1 MGEYDW
7 YSRSKLIESLKI
19 EARFN
24 FKFWVAKRGFSGV
37 WSNPDDPKSRIQTI
51 RSNPDDPWANPDDP

>member
-1 MGEYDW
+1 MLITDLIGHLVGWLLLMVSLYFIQRLEFLGE
-7 YSRSKLIESLKI
+7 KI
-19 EARFN
+19 R
-24 FKFWVAKRGFSGV
+24 V